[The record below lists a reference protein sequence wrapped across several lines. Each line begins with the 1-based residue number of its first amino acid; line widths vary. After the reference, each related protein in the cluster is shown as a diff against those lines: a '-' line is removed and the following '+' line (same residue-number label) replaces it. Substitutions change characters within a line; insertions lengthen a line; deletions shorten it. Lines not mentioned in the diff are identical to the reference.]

1 MTAKVYANSGS
12 TVNMR
17 TNPDLKSKVV
27 VQVPIGSVVE
37 VINKGVEWSEIK
49 CNNSTGYMMMKYLR
63 FNKETEDYITVSRA
77 KLEQIYKEIGEL
89 LIGQ

>member
-1 MTAKVYANSGS
+1 MTAKVYASSGS

-17 TNPDLKSKVV
+17 TSPDLKSKLI
-27 VQVPIGSVVE
+27 VQVPVGSTVE

-49 CNNSTGYMMMKYLR
+49 YNNATGYMMMKFLHI
-63 FNKETEDYITVSRA
+63 NEQSDDYITVSRA

-89 LIGQ
+89 LK